1 MRLSTPSLPI
11 AFLLGFSVFSTA
23 IAAAPKKDADLRE
36 ESMPLFELKP
46 FTVEGSGEIAISIY
60 ARSGSDRRYATRFAH
75 SAVEAA
81 YVTIEKNPGRGL
93 VIIGDAGEP
102 HPLGFFERFLSVVRS
117 RDDDPEL
124 ARHAGELEANLGQ
137 WKATSGIRLD
147 DGDSESGEFE
157 IDLEQL
163 LVAFPMPLE
172 GVAGDL
178 YLLGWRRRFDPESVE
193 RELRSLSSA
202 DLQEGAFEQFD
213 WVFYLPPRETLDQVL
228 KTVVPAVMKK
238 EKMGIFKRAM
248 ARAAIF
254 TFKPLIKDAMESL
267 RKGVLY
273 FTVLKAAGGFREGDM
288 EALVGAYVGSQLPKG
303 KIIPGGKRERAL
315 DAIRAQKL
323 ANDEYA
329 KDPFVVPEPRSS
341 FVAADYARFEGYYG
355 AEGHETKRFFVAD
368 GRCFWQEGAAE
379 PVEYIPAEGLLLVS
393 ANRDITIEILPA
405 DDAGGASV
413 ELRKGRF
420 RFTFPPVVPPA
431 L

>member
-1 MRLSTPSLPI
+1 MRISTLSAQT
-11 AFLLGFSVFSTA
+11 AFLARVFLLCSVA
-23 IAAAPKKDADLRE
+23 VAAGKERGARE

-46 FTVEGSGEIAISIY
+46 FTVEGSGEIQISIY
-60 ARSGSDRRYATRFAH
+60 ARSGSDRRYGTRFAH
-75 SAVEAA
+75 SVVEAA
-81 YVTIEKNPGRGL
+81 YVTLEKNPGRGL

-124 ARHAGELEANLGQ
+124 ARHASELEANLRQ

-147 DGDSESGEFE
+147 EDDSEAADFG
-157 IDLEQL
+157 IDMEQL
-163 LVAFPMPLE
+163 LAAFPMPLE
-172 GVAGDL
+172 GVAADL
-178 YLLGWRRRFDPESVE
+178 YLLGWRQRFEPESVE

-202 DLQEGAFEQFD
+202 DLQGGAFEPFD

-238 EKMGIFKRAM
+238 EGLGIFKRAM

-254 TFKPLIKDAMESL
+254 AFKPVIKDAMESL

-288 EALVGAYVGSQLPKG
+288 EALIEAYVGSQLPKG

-323 ANDEYA
+323 ANDAYA
-329 KDPFVVPEPRSS
+329 ADPFVVPEPRPS
-341 FVAADYARFEGYYG
+341 FDASDYARFEGYYG

-368 GRCFWQEGAAE
+368 GRCYWQEGAAE

-393 ANRDITIEILPA
+393 ANRDITIEFLPTAGA
-405 DDAGGASV
+405 DAASV

-420 RFTFPPVVPPA
+420 RFTFPPVEPSA
-431 L
+431 E